1 MLPDD
6 IPIQGPNGDSTTVG
20 SGGLSSTGGSSNASQ
35 LVSIS
40 EESDGEPRPA
50 GRASK
55 DTPKVHKVPF
65 LAFKTSKDKD
75 KDKNNGLPLINAA
88 SDAKDGNSI
97 VSKSAHKKEKFSNR
111 VSSSSLLMTSG
122 DSTDA
127 IEKVSPSITRQKSS
141 QNDLATTATNG
152 VEGLS
157 LQLLSNGGQ
166 SVNGDG
172 LKALDSLNNSLDVT
186 LESMDSSPDAPSQR
200 TSIIGDVKS
209 HMQVSQV

>member
-6 IPIQGPNGDSTTVG
+6 IPIQGPNGDATAVG
-20 SGGLSSTGGSSNASQ
+20 GGGLSSTGASSIAGQ

-40 EESDGEPRPA
+40 EESDGELRPV
-50 GRASK
+50 GRSSK
-55 DTPKVHKVPF
+55 ETPKVHKVPF

-75 KDKNNGLPLINAA
+75 KNNGQPPINAV

-97 VSKSAHKKEKFSNR
+97 VSKVAHKKEKFSNR
-111 VSSSSLLMTSG
+111 VSSSSLLAISG

-127 IEKVSPSITRQKSS
+127 IDKVSPSITRQRSS
-141 QNDLATTATNG
+141 QSDLATTATNG

-166 SVNGDG
+166 SLIGNGEG

-186 LESMDSSPDAPSQR
+186 LDSMDSSPDAPSQR

>member
-6 IPIQGPNGDSTTVG
+6 IPIQGPNGDSSTAG
-20 SGGLSSTGGSSNASQ
+20 GGGLSSTGASTIAGQ

-40 EESDGEPRPA
+40 EESDGEPRPV
-50 GRASK
+50 GRSSK
-55 DTPKVHKVPF
+55 DTTKVHKVPF

-75 KDKNNGLPLINAA
+75 KNNGLPLMNAA
-88 SDAKDGNSI
+88 SDAKDGSSI

-111 VSSSSLLMTSG
+111 VSSSSLLVASG

-127 IEKVSPSITRQKSS
+127 VDKVSPLITRQKSS
-141 QNDLATTATNG
+141 QSDLATTATNG

-166 SVNGDG
+166 AMIGNGEG
-172 LKALDSLNNSLDVT
+172 LKTVDSLNNSLDGM

>member
-6 IPIQGPNGDSTTVG
+6 IPIQGPNCDSTTVG
-20 SGGLSSTGGSSNASQ
+20 GSGLSSTGTTIAGQ

-40 EESDGEPRPA
+40 EESDCEPRPVC
-50 GRASK
+50 RISK

-75 KDKNNGLPLINAA
+75 KNNGLPVINAA
-88 SDAKDGNSI
+88 SDGSSI
-97 VSKSAHKKEKFSNR
+97 VSKAAHKKEKFSNR
-111 VSSSSLLMTSG
+111 VSSSSLLVTSG

-127 IEKVSPSITRQKSS
+127 VDKVSPSITRQKSS
-141 QNDLATTATNG
+141 QSDLASTATNG

-157 LQLLSNGGQ
+157 LQLLSNVGQ
-166 SVNGDG
+166 SIIGNGDG
-172 LKALDSLNNSLDVT
+172 LKTIDSLNNGLDVT

-200 TSIIGDVKS
+200 TSIIGDIKS